1 MCVQLLYTFPID
13 NFYKIA
19 DQMID
24 FDCYK
29 GNIYSLELK
38 IGAMQCLA
46 EFLVNNVLYQK

>member
-24 FDCYK
+24 FDCTREISIHL
-29 GNIYSLELK
+29 NLK
-38 IGAMQCLA
+38 LVQC
-46 EFLVNNVLYQK
+46 NVLQNFL